1 MEMRQ
6 AYVLRN
12 QWGDK
17 PCLHPR
23 FTPQSYQGIPT
34 GDYVCTTCGR
44 EFSKQEV
51 RALRG
56 ARKAVKQAQDTHLK
70 EST

>member
-6 AYVLRN
+6 AYVLRY

-17 PCLHPR
+17 PCVHPQ
-23 FTPQSYQGIPT
+23 FTPQSYQGMPT
-34 GDYVCTTCGR
+34 GDFICTTCGR
-44 EFSKQEV
+44 EFGRKEV

-56 ARKAVKQAQDTHLK
+56 ARKAAEKSQ
-70 EST
+70 